1 MTNTD
6 TAVDVQ
12 FDSRG
17 LVPVVTQDA
26 DSGQVL
32 MLAFASAD
40 AISRTLET
48 GLAHYYSRSREELWQ
63 KGATSGHVQ
72 RIDDVRIDC
81 DGDSV
86 LYSVSQEGG
95 ACHTGY
101 ETCFYRSVDGVS
113 IDSGTSG
120 NGDGDADGSETDR
133 ARTNETNDL
142 TVETRVVADH
152 VFDPDAVY

>member
-1 MTNTD
+1 MTNAD

-32 MLAFASAD
+32 MVAFASAD
-40 AISRTLET
+40 AISRTIET
-48 GLAHYYSRSREELWQ
+48 GVAHYYSRSREELWQ

-72 RIDDVRIDC
+72 RIDDIRVDC

-101 ETCFYRSVDGVS
+101 ETCFYRSVEGVS
-113 IDSGTSG
+113 TSPG
-120 NGDGDADGSETDR
+120 ADGDVDTNGSGADR
-133 ARTNETNDL
+133 ARAEEADDL
-142 TVETRVVADH
+142 TVETRVVADR

>member
-1 MTNTD
+1 MSQAD
-6 TAVDVQ
+6 AAVEIE
-12 FDSRG
+12 FDSDG
-17 LVPVVTQDA
+17 LVPVVAQDA
-26 DSGQVL
+26 ETGTVL
-32 MLAFASAD
+32 MFAYASAE

-48 GLAHYYSRSREELWQ
+48 ELAHYYSRSRDELWQ

-72 RIDDVRIDC
+72 EIAEVRVDC

-101 ETCFYRSVDGVS
+101 ETCFYRSVESVS
-113 IDSGTSG
+113 TGEGADAVP
-120 NGDGDADGSETDR
+120 GDADGRAADATGGNADR
-133 ARTNETNDL
+133 ASL
-142 TVETRVVADH
+142 TAETRVVADR